1 MNSRMNTRLRP
12 LQSLLFLSCGLALSG
27 AVAAQTLTAR
37 KPGLWELKTTH
48 QGGPM
53 ADAQKQME
61 AAMASMPPAQR
72 KQMEEMMR
80 KQGVGVGGQ
89 PGVMRICVSPAMAA
103 RQDFAQPDPKDNC
116 QHKVTPVSS
125 SEAKFSFTCK
135 GDDGPSSGEG
145 RLWDLTPEGYK
156 SQMKLQSR
164 HEGKPVTMD
173 VQQSARWVGADC
185 QGIKPLN

>member
-1 MNSRMNTRLRP
+1 MRTKFHRLKGP
-12 LQSLLFLSCGLALSG
+12 VLLVGGLALC
-27 AVAAQTLTAR
+27 AAAAAQTLTAR

-135 GDDGPSSGEG
+135 GDEGPSSGEG
-145 RLWDLTPEGYK
+145 RLWNLTSEGYQ

-173 VQQSARWVGADC
+173 VQQSARWVGTDC